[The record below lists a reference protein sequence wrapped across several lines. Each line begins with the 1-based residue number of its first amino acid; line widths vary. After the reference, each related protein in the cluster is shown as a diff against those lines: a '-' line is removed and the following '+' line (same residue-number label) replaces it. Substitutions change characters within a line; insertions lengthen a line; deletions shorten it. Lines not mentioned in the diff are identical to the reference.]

1 MRLPNIITLGRLLSV
16 PLTIWFILDG
26 RTDIAFWVFA
36 AAGASDAIDGFI
48 AKHFDQVSEL
58 GRFLDPIADK
68 VLLVSI
74 FLTLGQLGY
83 LPLWLVILVVSRD
96 ALIVGGAVFS
106 FVLKLPFAGWPMMI
120 SKVNTVG
127 QIVLAGA
134 VLATVGLGVDFG
146 MIPEL
151 LVYAVAV
158 TTVVSGGWYIVRWA
172 GTASGSGEIG

>member
-68 VLLVSI
+68 VLVVSI

-120 SKVNTVG
+120 SKVITSMKFNQSSTESAWRNPWP
-127 QIVLAGA
+127 QRRW
-134 VLATVGLGVDFG
+134 TR
-146 MIPEL
+146 
-151 LVYAVAV
+151 YAMPPVPAL
-158 TTVVSGGWYIVRWA
+158 
-172 GTASGSGEIG
+172 